1 MTNGQ
6 LTKQHMRSW
15 QIKRDD
21 EGGTLFSPPP
31 PHPSPTILSEIVLST
46 SEIFSKI
53 CLPEPFKFLAID
65 VLRIPFPINQ

>member
-21 EGGTLFSPPP
+21 VGGTLFSPPP
-31 PHPSPTILSEIVLST
+31 PRPQPIFSEIVLST
-46 SEIFSKI
+46 SGIFAKI
-53 CLPEPFKFLAID
+53 CLPEPFKFLATD
-65 VLRIPFPINQ
+65 VLRIPLRINQ